1 MTAQLEGKGKPG
13 SLGTLIV
20 RADAQ
25 AVSNVF
31 CTYRIQGLNL
41 PNVTSACC
49 GLSTQI
55 EDVRYEWHRASTQ
68 SLNNFQKV
76 FSSEFVRNTQSPH
89 WPQEKKNIALLCNAD
104 ESVPIR
110 IVVLTANL
118 QLGYI

>member
-1 MTAQLEGKGKPG
+1 MGTIMGSKAITLTAQLEVKGNPG

-41 PNVTSACC
+41 PNVMNSCC
-49 GLSTQI
+49 GFKSQI
-55 EDVRYEWHRASTQ
+55 EDVKYEWHRASTQ

-76 FSSEFVRNTQSPH
+76 FSSEFVRNTQSLH
-89 WPQEKKNIALLCNAD
+89 W
-104 ESVPIR
+104 
-110 IVVLTANL
+110 T
-118 QLGYI
+118 